1 MVLKRVGTAPER
13 EVSRRLDEG
22 VPFDVELA
30 SEVDSIDDIFYWRS
44 ANGTYL
50 LEVKIVA
57 ATGMIGGVT
66 LVLVPKEQRRIVGS
80 VRQAE
85 SRTDNGVPLV
95 DLAPWKARIGNREFG
110 IDPAVR
116 FIDESV
122 PFAFGIGTDG
132 IAVYF
137 ESGEA
142 ASTVRNG
149 DLTFSFT
156 EENLLCGITLT
167 GLSARELRRMRKCHG
182 P

>member
-1 MVLKRVGTAPER
+1 MLKRVGTAPER

-22 VPFDVELA
+22 IPFDVELA
-30 SEVDSIDDIFYWRS
+30 PEVGSIDDIFYWRS

-57 ATGMIGGVT
+57 ATGMIGGLE
-66 LVLVPKEQRRIVGS
+66 LVLVPREWRRMVGS
-80 VRQAE
+80 VRRVE
-85 SRTDNGVPLV
+85 SRTDKGVPVV

-110 IDPAVR
+110 IEALR
-116 FIDESV
+116 ILDERV
-122 PFAFGIGTDG
+122 PFVFGIGTDG

-142 ASTVRNG
+142 ASSVTNG

-156 EENLLCGITLT
+156 EGNLLCGITLT
-167 GLSARELRRMRKCHG
+167 GLSRAELKRMRKHHG